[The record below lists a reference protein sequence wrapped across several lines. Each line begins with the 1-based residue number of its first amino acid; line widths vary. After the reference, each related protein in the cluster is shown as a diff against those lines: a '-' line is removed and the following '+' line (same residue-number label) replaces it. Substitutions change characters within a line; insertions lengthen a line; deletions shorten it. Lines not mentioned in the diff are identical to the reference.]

1 MPSSVDSDCCC
12 CCDVQSA
19 IFQASRKNL
28 SLCICT
34 RTNCWFSVCFHF
46 IVCVDRSSQIH
57 TSPFMCSYLLN
68 LLVFMAIFQNFISD
82 SLSRQLFIDFPQ
94 FSHSSVFG
102 FCWSSISSSSS
113 RERRGREKEKLH
125 NFISLMELQRA
136 DISRRTTHISFA
148 HISAL
153 LAVRELKR
161 RNKKKWRRN

>member
-82 SLSRQLFIDFPQ
+82 SFSRQLFIDFPQ
-94 FSHSSVFG
+94 FSHSSVSAFVDH
-102 FCWSSISSSSS
+102 
-113 RERRGREKEKLH
+113 RYHHRQAGREEEKLH

-136 DISRRTTHISFA
+136 DISRRTSHISFA